1 MLGSIMAFQAR
12 VRERVLLLYE
22 DIISGK
28 ILLTRKV
35 ARVLFMTLEH
45 EAFHAEV
52 CPTSSASFNLI
63 ITFVAQ
69 TLLYML
75 LQRAGTGT
83 IPPSGFIRPNWD
95 VLVKSWDAAPEPE
108 SPTVQLGPT
117 AVTLGHDDDEADDHL
132 LYTPDHAF
140 GWDNE
145 HPQRQVNVGKFRI
158 DWRPVTNGEFYLF
171 VLAEGKGLVQRPESW
186 VEVGGDL
193 QVC

>member
-1 MLGSIMAFQAR
+1 
-12 VRERVLLLYE
+12 
-22 DIISGK
+22 
-28 ILLTRKV
+28 
-35 ARVLFMTLEH
+35 
-45 EAFHAEV
+45 
-52 CPTSSASFNLI
+52 
-63 ITFVAQ
+63 
-69 TLLYML
+69 ML

-117 AVTLGHDDDEADDHL
+117 TVTLGHDDDEADDHL

-171 VLAEGKGLVQRPESW
+171 YLAEGKGLVQRPESW
-186 VEVGGDL
+186 VEVAGEL
-193 QVC
+193 QVCQHSLTKYIPVLINGWIGSYAVRSSPYASRVELACHHVR